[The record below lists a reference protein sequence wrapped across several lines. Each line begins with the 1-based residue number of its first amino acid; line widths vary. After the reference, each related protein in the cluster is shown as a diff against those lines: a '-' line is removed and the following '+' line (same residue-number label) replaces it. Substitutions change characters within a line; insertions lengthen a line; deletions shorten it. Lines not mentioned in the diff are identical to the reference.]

1 MTANHSNPSTA
12 QARVLVDEMLRH
24 GIIDVVLCPGSRSAP
39 LALAVA
45 AAERAGRLR
54 LHVRIDERGA
64 GFTALGLAMGSKR
77 PVPVVVTSGTAVAN
91 LHPAMAEAAHSGVPI
106 LALTANRPP
115 ELRGT
120 GANQTIDQVG
130 LFGPHARTVV
140 ELGAA
145 GEPETEHRHWRA
157 AIGRAILTATAPS
170 DPGPVQ
176 VDISFREPLVPDD
189 GDEEYRLDASV
200 GTAFDAVPPAES
212 DLTGGAPTAGGDGSG
227 HAGGGAGG
235 AESGDD
241 DHADGD
247 SGDDAHAAG
256 DERDDDT
263 ARPLTP
269 PPTTLPEGRPD
280 GRPWVQRAVAGVDSA
295 PGESAVAVDLTRRTL
310 VVSGAGARP
319 VAGLVGVPTVAEPGA
334 PVPLHPVHPLAIP
347 ALDPEQ
353 VVVTGRPTL
362 HRAVT
367 RLLADPDVDLVV
379 LDAGPRSPNPTGS
392 AAELA
397 DSVLTGWGVDQAWT
411 TETDRVDAH
420 ARATVD
426 RVLDRHLEISAPTGL
441 HVARAVARGVQAG
454 DNLVVG
460 ASNAIRD
467 LSLVGPLDPDVSV
480 YANRGASG
488 IDGTVSTAIGVALS
502 APGRT
507 VALLGDLTFL
517 HDISGLLLGPRELH
531 PSDLT
536 IVVADDDGGGIFSL
550 LEQGDPRLAADFERV
565 FGTPHGADLRA
576 LCVGAG
582 VPFTDTDPAGLEEM
596 LAGPSFALSHRDIL
610 PEGLRVVRVSTSR
623 QGLRELHATL
633 RAEVAG

>member
-1 MTANHSNPSTA
+1 MTPSQPTQSNPSTA

-24 GIIDVVLCPGSRSAP
+24 GITDAVLCPGSRSAP
-39 LALAVA
+39 LALALA

-64 GFTALGLAMGSKR
+64 GFTALGLALGSKR

-91 LHPAMAEAAHSGVPI
+91 LHPAMVEAAHSGVPV

-130 LFGPHARTVV
+130 LFGPHARAVV

-145 GEPETEHRHWRA
+145 GDPGAEHRHWRA
-157 AIGRAILTATAPS
+157 AIGRAILTATAPA

-176 VDISFREPLVPDD
+176 VDISFREPLVPAE
-189 GDEEYRLDASV
+189 GDEEYRLDPSV
-200 GTAFDAVPPAES
+200 GKVLDAVPPAEGEG
-212 DLTGGAPTAGGDGSG
+212 LGAGAGPGGGGPG
-227 HAGGGAGG
+227 AGGGGKG
-235 AESGDD
+235 AFGDD
-241 DHADGD
+241 DN
-247 SGDDAHAAG
+247 
-256 DERDDDT
+256 DDDHHDDGT
-263 ARPLTP
+263 SLKSPFAD
-269 PPTTLPEGRPD
+269 LPAGRPD
-280 GRPWVQRAVAGVDSA
+280 GRPWVQRAGAGVDSA
-295 PGESAVAVDLTRRTL
+295 PGASAVAVDLTRRTL
-310 VVSGAGARP
+310 VISGAGSQP

-334 PVPLHPVHPLAIP
+334 PVPLHPVHPMAIP

-367 RLLADPDVDLVV
+367 RLLADPDIDLVV

-397 DSVLTGWGVDQAWT
+397 DSVLTGWGVDQEWT
-411 TETDRVDAH
+411 TETDRVDAR
-420 ARATVD
+420 ARAAVD
-426 RVLDRHLEISAPTGL
+426 RVLDRHLTTSAPTGL
-441 HVARAVARGVQAG
+441 HVARAVARGVRGG
-454 DNLVVG
+454 DNLVLG
-460 ASNAIRD
+460 ASNAVRD
-467 LSLVGPLDPDVSV
+467 LSLVGPLDPDVTV

-550 LEQGDPRLAADFERV
+550 LEQGDPRLAADFDRV

-582 VPFTDTDPAGLEEM
+582 VPFTDTDPAGLEKL
-596 LAGPSFALSHRDIL
+596 LAGPSVTLSHRDIV

-623 QGLRELHATL
+623 QGLRDLHAAL
-633 RAEVAG
+633 RAEVAE

>member
-1 MTANHSNPSTA
+1 MAMTPSRPTQSNPSTA

-24 GIIDVVLCPGSRSAP
+24 GITDAVLCPGSRSAP
-39 LALAVA
+39 LALALA

-64 GFTALGLAMGSKR
+64 GFTALGLALGSKR

-91 LHPAMAEAAHSGVPI
+91 LHPAMVEAAHSGVPV
-106 LALTANRPP
+106 LAITANRPP

-130 LFGPHARTVV
+130 LFGPHARAVI

-145 GEPETEHRHWRA
+145 GDPEVEHRHWRA
-157 AIGRAILTATAPS
+157 AIGRAILTATALV
-170 DPGPVQ
+170 DTGPVQ
-176 VDISFREPLVPDD
+176 VDISFREPLVPAE
-189 GDEEYRLDASV
+189 GDEEYRLAPSDASA
-200 GTAFDAVPPAES
+200 GPGGGDK
-212 DLTGGAPTAGGDGSG
+212 GAPGGDNEGN
-227 HAGGGAGG
+227 
-235 AESGDD
+235 DD
-241 DHADGD
+241 DNNADD
-247 SGDDAHAAG
+247 NN
-256 DERDDDT
+256 DDDNN
-263 ARPLTP
+263 ADDDELSLDP
-269 PPTTLPEGRPD
+269 PFADLPEGRPG
-280 GRPWVQRAVAGVDSA
+280 GRPWVQRAGAGVDSA
-295 PGESAVAVDLTRRTL
+295 PGASAVAVDLTRRTL
-310 VVSGAGARP
+310 VISGAGSRP

-334 PVPLHPVHPLAIP
+334 PVPLHHVHPMAIP

-367 RLLADPDVDLVV
+367 RLLADPDIDLVV

-397 DSVLTGWGVDQAWT
+397 DSVLTGWGVDQDWT

-420 ARATVD
+420 ARAAVD
-426 RVLDRHLEISAPTGL
+426 RVLDRHLETSAPTGL
-441 HVARAVARGVQAG
+441 HVARAVARGVRGG

-460 ASNAIRD
+460 ASNAVRD

-582 VPFTDTDPAGLEEM
+582 VPFTDTDPAGLEKL
-596 LAGPSFALSHRDIL
+596 LAGPSVTFSHRDIV

-623 QGLRELHATL
+623 SGLRDLHAAL
-633 RAEVAG
+633 RAEVVG

>member
-1 MTANHSNPSTA
+1 MNPTVSNPSTA
-12 QARVLVDEMLRH
+12 QARVLVDELIRH
-24 GIIDVVLCPGSRSAP
+24 GITDVVLCPGSRSAP
-39 LALAVA
+39 LALALA
-45 AAERAGRLR
+45 AAERSGRLA

-64 GFTALGLAMGSKR
+64 GFTALGLALGSRR

-91 LHPAMAEAAHSGVPI
+91 LHPAMVEAAHSGVPI

-130 LFGPHARTVV
+130 LFGPHARAVV

-145 GEPETEHRHWRA
+145 GDPESEHRHWRS
-157 AIGRAILTATAPS
+157 AIGRAILTATAAA

-176 VDISFREPLVPDD
+176 VDIAFREPLVPGE
-189 GDEEYRLDASV
+189 GDEDFAL
-200 GTAFDAVPPAES
+200 
-212 DLTGGAPTAGGDGSG
+212 GGDSPE
-227 HAGGGAGG
+227 HDDDEVGGGPEAC
-235 AESGDD
+235 
-241 DHADGD
+241 
-247 SGDDAHAAG
+247 
-256 DERDDDT
+256 R
-263 ARPLTP
+263 
-269 PPTTLPEGRPD
+269 LPEGRAD
-280 GRPWVQRAVAGVDSA
+280 GRPWVQRAGAGVDSA
-295 PGESAVAVDLTRRTL
+295 PADSAVAVDLTRPTL
-310 VVSGAGARP
+310 VVSGVGAAP
-319 VAGLVGVPTVAEPGA
+319 VSGLVAVPTVAEPGA

-347 ALDPEQ
+347 ALRPEQ

-367 RLLADPDVDLVV
+367 RLLADPDVDLVI

-397 DSVLTGWGVDQAWT
+397 DSVLTGWGVDPEW
-411 TETDRVDAH
+411 TETT
-420 ARATVD
+420 ARADARARAAVD
-426 RVLDRHLEISAPTGL
+426 RLLDRHLETGAPTGL
-441 HVARAVARGVQAG
+441 HVARAVARGVRAG

-460 ASNAIRD
+460 ASNAVRD
-467 LSLVGPLDPDVSV
+467 LSFVGPLDPDVAM

-517 HDISGLLLGPRELH
+517 HDVSGLLLGPRERH
-531 PSDLT
+531 PDDLT

-565 FGTPHGADLRA
+565 FGTPHGADLGA
-576 LCVGAG
+576 LCAGAG
-582 VPFTDTDPAGLEEM
+582 VPFTDIDPAGLEAL
-596 LAGPSFALSHRDIL
+596 LAQPAFPNGHRDVV
-610 PEGLRVVRVSTSR
+610 PEGLRVVRVATDR
-623 QGLRELHATL
+623 QGLRDLHAAL
-633 RAEVAG
+633 RSEAVADG

>member
-1 MTANHSNPSTA
+1 MTPSQPTQSNPSTA

-24 GIIDVVLCPGSRSAP
+24 GITDAVLCPGSRSAP
-39 LALAVA
+39 LALAMA

-64 GFTALGLAMGSKR
+64 GFTALGLSLGSKR

-91 LHPAMAEAAHSGVPI
+91 LHPAMVEAAHSGVPI

-130 LFGPHARTVV
+130 LFGPHARAVV

-145 GEPETEHRHWRA
+145 GDPVTEHRHWRA
-157 AIGRAILTATAPS
+157 AIGRAILTATALAE
-170 DPGPVQ
+170 PGPVQ
-176 VDISFREPLVPDD
+176 VDIAFREPLVPAE
-189 GDEEYRLDASV
+189 GDEEYRLT
-200 GTAFDAVPPAES
+200 TAFSTPPLVADDWADHGVS
-212 DLTGGAPTAGGDGSG
+212 GGAMPSVSDPAQIQTQTQPQTQSQDPAPTRAPAAGE
-227 HAGGGAGG
+227 A
-235 AESGDD
+235 
-241 DHADGD
+241 GD
-247 SGDDAHAAG
+247 SQADIPAG
-256 DERDDDT
+256 RS
-263 ARPLTP
+263 
-269 PPTTLPEGRPD
+269 D
-280 GRPWVQRAVAGVDSA
+280 GRPWVQRAMAGLDSG
-295 PGESAVAVDLTRRTL
+295 PGVTAVAVDLTRRTL
-310 VVSGAGARP
+310 VVSGAGALP
-319 VAGLVGVPTVAEPGA
+319 ESALVGVPTVAEPGA

-367 RLLADPDVDLVV
+367 RLLADPEVELVV

-397 DSVLTGWGVDQAWT
+397 DSVLTGWDVDQTWVAAAD
-411 TETDRVDAH
+411 EADSR
-420 ARATVD
+420 AREAVD
-426 RVLDRHLEISAPTGL
+426 RVLDEHLEVAEPTGL
-441 HVARAVARGVQAG
+441 HTARAVARGMRG
-454 DNLVVG
+454 GGNLVVG

-488 IDGTVSTAIGVALS
+488 IDGTVSTAIGVAL
-502 APGRT
+502 ATPGRT
-507 VALLGDLTFL
+507 VALMGDLTFL
-517 HDISGLLLGPRELH
+517 HDLSGLVLGPRELH
-531 PSDLT
+531 PADLT

-550 LEQGDPRLAADFERV
+550 LEQGDPRLATDFERV
-565 FGTPHGADLRA
+565 FGTPHGTDLRA

-582 VPFTDTDPAGLEEM
+582 IPFTDTDPDGLEK
-596 LAGPSFALSHRDIL
+596 LLDGPSYSARHRDIV
-610 PEGLRVVRVSTSR
+610 PEGMRVVRVSTSR
-623 QGLRELHATL
+623 QGLRELHEAL
-633 RAEVAG
+633 RAGAAG

>member
-1 MTANHSNPSTA
+1 MTPSQHTQSNPSTA

-24 GIIDVVLCPGSRSAP
+24 GITDAVLCPGSRSAP
-39 LALAVA
+39 LALALA

-91 LHPAMAEAAHSGVPI
+91 LHPAMVEAAHSGVPI

-140 ELGAA
+140 EMGAA
-145 GEPETEHRHWRA
+145 GDPEFEHRHWRA
-157 AIGRAILTATAPS
+157 AIGRAVLTATAPS

-176 VDISFREPLVPDD
+176 VDIAFREPLVPAE
-189 GDEEYRLDASV
+189 GDEEYRLEGSA
-200 GTAFDAVPPAES
+200 
-212 DLTGGAPTAGGDGSG
+212 GAGGGDGVG
-227 HAGGGAGG
+227 
-235 AESGDD
+235 GDD
-241 DHADGD
+241 DNVRTDGSAADPAPGGSGSGASPASD
-247 SGDDAHAAG
+247 SSSDDSCSG
-256 DERDDDT
+256 ESDPVVSPTFE
-263 ARPLTP
+263 LP
-269 PPTTLPEGRPD
+269 PGRPG

-310 VVSGAGARP
+310 VVSGVGARP
-319 VAGLVGVPTVAEPGA
+319 VAGLVGVPTIAEPGA
-334 PVPLHPVHPLAIP
+334 PVPLHPVHPLAL
-347 ALDPEQ
+347 AELDPEQ

-362 HRAVT
+362 HRSVT
-367 RLLADPDVDLVV
+367 RLLSDPEVDLVV
-379 LDAGPRSPNPTGS
+379 LDAGPRFPNPTGS

-397 DSVLTGWGVDQAWT
+397 DSVLTGWGVDAKWT
-411 TETDRVDAH
+411 GATDEAD
-420 ARATVD
+420 ARARAAVD
-426 RVLDRHLEISAPTGL
+426 RVLDRYLETGPPTGL

-467 LSLVGPLDPDVSV
+467 LSLVGPLDPDATV
-480 YANRGASG
+480 YANRGAAG

-517 HDISGLLLGPRELH
+517 HDISGLLLGPREAH
-531 PSDLT
+531 PTDLT

-550 LEQGDPRLAADFERV
+550 LEQGDPRLASDFERV

-582 VPFTDTDPAGLEEM
+582 VPFTDVNADGLEE
-596 LAGPSFALSHRDIL
+596 LLSRPSYSLEHRDIV

-623 QGLRELHATL
+623 PRLRDLHADL

>member
-1 MTANHSNPSTA
+1 MTPSHPTQSNPSTA

-24 GIIDVVLCPGSRSAP
+24 GITDAVLCPGSRSAP
-39 LALAVA
+39 LALALA

-64 GFTALGLAMGSKR
+64 GFTALGLALGSKR

-91 LHPAMAEAAHSGVPI
+91 LHPAMVEAAHSGVPI

-145 GEPETEHRHWRA
+145 GDPELEHRHWRA
-157 AIGRAILTATAPS
+157 AIGRAILTATALS

-176 VDISFREPLVPDD
+176 VDIAFREPLVPAE
-189 GDEEYRLDASV
+189 GDEEYRLTAAD
-200 GTAFDAVPPAES
+200 GTA
-212 DLTGGAPTAGGDGSG
+212 LG
-227 HAGGGAGG
+227 
-235 AESGDD
+235 GDD
-241 DHADGD
+241 DD
-247 SGDDAHAAG
+247 DDAA
-256 DERDDDT
+256 T
-263 ARPLTP
+263 ARAVTAAPVD
-269 PPTTLPEGRPD
+269 LPEGRPG
-280 GRPWVQRAVAGVDSA
+280 GRPWVQRAMAGLDSA
-295 PGESAVAVDLTRRTL
+295 PGASAVAVDLTRRTL
-310 VVSGAGARP
+310 VVSGAGAQP
-319 VAGLVGVPTVAEPGA
+319 VSGLVGVPTVAEPGA

-347 ALDPEQ
+347 GLSPEQ

-362 HRAVT
+362 HRSVT
-367 RLLADPDVDLVV
+367 GLLADPGVDLVI
-379 LDAGPRSPNPTGS
+379 LDAGPHSPNPTGS

-397 DSVLTGWGVDQAWT
+397 DSVLTGWDVDPAWVAEAAKVNT
-411 TETDRVDAH
+411 H
-420 ARATVD
+420 AREAVD
-426 RVLDRHLEISAPTGL
+426 RLLDRHLNSAGPTGL
-441 HVARAVARGVQAG
+441 HVARAVARGMRDG
-454 DNLVVG
+454 GNLVVG

-480 YANRGASG
+480 YANRGAAG
-488 IDGTVSTAIGVALS
+488 IDGTVSTAIGVALT

-507 VALLGDLTFL
+507 VALMGDLTFL
-517 HDISGLLLGPRELH
+517 HDLSGLVLGPRELH
-531 PSDLT
+531 PEDLT

-550 LEQGDPRLAADFERV
+550 LEQGDPRLATDFERV

-582 VPFTDTDPAGLEEM
+582 IPFTDTDPAGLEEM
-596 LAGPSFALSHRDIL
+596 LTGPSISARHRDIV
-610 PEGLRVVRVSTSR
+610 PEGMRVVRVSTSR
-623 QGLRELHATL
+623 QGLRDLHAAL
-633 RAEVAG
+633 RAEALG